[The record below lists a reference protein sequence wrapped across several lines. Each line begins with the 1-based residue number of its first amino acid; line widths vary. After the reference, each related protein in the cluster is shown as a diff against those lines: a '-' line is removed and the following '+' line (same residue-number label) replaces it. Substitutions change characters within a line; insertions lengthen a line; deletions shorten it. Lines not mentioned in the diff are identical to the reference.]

1 MKLSPFLI
9 PYIIISL
16 KQIKNLNIKP
26 GTKNPRRKCRRNLL
40 DIGLG
45 NDKSTSKNK
54 EINKQVGLHQAVKLL
69 HSKGNNRVKG
79 QPMKWGRIFPNHG
92 CEKEQIFIMNACNSI
107 AKKKKSNN
115 LILKWIEVSIRH
127 FSKDTLTANRYMKIC
142 SVSLIIRETQIKIT
156 HSKSVRGLLLPN
168 KEKSKFCQ
176 GCRKFR
182 TLVYLWEYKMANSVM
197 VLKKKKKPKN
207 RTTIRSSNPTSG
219 CISKRTEIRISK
231 RQLNSHVHYSII
243 CNSKDMETI

>member
-79 QPMKWGRIFPNHG
+79 QPMK
-92 CEKEQIFIMNACNSI
+92 
-107 AKKKKSNN
+107 
-115 LILKWIEVSIRH
+115 
-127 FSKDTLTANRYMKIC
+127 
-142 SVSLIIRETQIKIT
+142 
-156 HSKSVRGLLLPN
+156 
-168 KEKSKFCQ
+168 
-176 GCRKFR
+176 
-182 TLVYLWEYKMANSVM
+182 
-197 VLKKKKKPKN
+197 
-207 RTTIRSSNPTSG
+207 
-219 CISKRTEIRISK
+219 
-231 RQLNSHVHYSII
+231 
-243 CNSKDMETI
+243 